1 MNDIEKVPNELDAW
15 VEKLDNKKVLQQS
28 LALLVPRFRE
38 QRVQA
43 EQRLTEN
50 LPSVTA
56 DSDRLEQVFVNLLNN
71 AADAMPEGGKVSVES
86 AACQVKGHPCLVVSI
101 ADTGSGIS
109 EEYLKRI
116 FDPFFSTKPKG
127 QGTGLGL
134 PVSYNLIRGH
144 GGQIEVESRV
154 DRGTVFRVRLPV
166 DGTRDKEL

>member
-1 MNDIEKVPNELDAW
+1 M
-15 VEKLDNKKVLQQS
+15 
-28 LALLVPRFRE
+28 RCFRK

-43 EQRLTEN
+43 EQRLMEN
-50 LPSVTA
+50 LPAVTA

-86 AACQVKGHPCLVVSI
+86 AACQVEGRPCLVVSI

-109 EEYLKRI
+109 EEHLKRI

-134 PVSYNLIRGH
+134 SVSYNIIRGH

-154 DRGTVFRVRLPV
+154 DRGTVFRVRLPA